1 MAEFVKVATLRE
13 LPPGSAKAVEI
24 GGKAVALYNVD
35 GTVFATANT
44 CAHRGGPLGEGEL
57 EGGVITCPWH
67 GFQYEVKGG
76 RCTTNTALSV
86 PCHAV
91 RLEGDSIL
99 VEV

>member
-1 MAEFVKVATLRE
+1 MGEYLKAATLSD
-13 LPPGSAKAVEI
+13 LPPGTTKTVEVR
-24 GGKAVALYNVD
+24 GTPLALYNDD
-35 GTVFATANT
+35 GTVCATANT
-44 CAHRGGPLGEGEL
+44 CPHRGGPLGEGEL
-57 EGGVITCPWH
+57 AAGVITCPWH

-91 RLEGDSIL
+91 RLEDDSIL

>member
-67 GFQYEVKGG
+67 SLASRAYPSRQAKP
-76 RCTTNTALSV
+76 T
-86 PCHAV
+86 
-91 RLEGDSIL
+91 DSR
-99 VEV
+99 